1 VQVPEVSEQ
10 VRQAVEAERR
20 ARFLQLPPP
29 LQDADAVIFVG
40 SKNGLERASKA
51 VESIKRE
58 GAAGGAGGGRLTS
71 IGMDAE
77 WKAVMEKGVESK
89 ASILQIASRDHIMIF
104 DLLWIAEGG
113 HDQESASRLIAN
125 LWSDSNI
132 IKTGFD
138 FKNDLRMLT
147 RSHPGLGCFDQMLN
161 FIDVQECARYCN
173 WVSGDSSVSLS
184 NVCQAVLGKALDKR
198 EQMSDWERRPL
209 SPEQVRYAALDAH
222 ALVSILDAKSS
233 SIPVQCKH
241 ESLGVDRA
249 SDGGPEGGGGSTGR
263 KRKGKSQQSSGEA
276 ESSASSGKNS
286 SKGGQSRDG
295 GEAGGGKHAGMG
307 LEPLGSDAVLKW
319 LEERGVREPVLHT
332 APEGINMTTMKDA
345 AAAFGIRPSRMGKV
359 MAFRS
364 VSSALFCFEILT
376 ACPCDQMT
384 DLIREK
390 GGLNMIR
397 EKGRLNMIQVEIE
410 QIVSSN

>member
-1 VQVPEVSEQ
+1 VQVPEVSDQ
-10 VRQAVEAERR
+10 VRQAVEAERL

-58 GAAGGAGGGRLTS
+58 GAAGGAGGMPTS

-89 ASILQIASRDHIMIF
+89 ASILQIASRDHVMIF

-113 HDQESASRLIAN
+113 QDQESASSLIAD
-125 LWSDSNI
+125 LWSDSSI

-138 FKNDLRMLT
+138 FKNDLRKLT

-161 FIDVQECARYCN
+161 FIDVQECARFCN
-173 WVSGDSSVSLS
+173 WVPGDSSVSLS
-184 NVCQAVLGKALDKR
+184 NVCQAILGKALDKR

-209 SPEQVRYAALDAH
+209 SPQQVRYAALDAH
-222 ALVSILDAKSS
+222 ALVSILDAKSC
-233 SIPVQCKH
+233 SIPAQCRH
-241 ESLGVDRA
+241 ESLGVDR
-249 SDGGPEGGGGSTGR
+249 SCDGGSGGGGGGAGR
-263 KRKGKSQQSSGEA
+263 KRKGKSQPFSGDA
-276 ESSASSGKNS
+276 ESSASSGKHS
-286 SKGGQSRDG
+286 SKDGQSREG
-295 GEAGGGKHAGMG
+295 GGAGGGKQAGMG
-307 LEPLGSDAVLKW
+307 LAPLGSDTVLKW

-332 APEGINMTTMKDA
+332 APRGINMTTMKDA
-345 AAAFGIRPSRMGKV
+345 ASAFGIHPSRMGKV

-364 VSSALFCFEILT
+364 VSSALSFASRFWPHDPVT
-376 ACPCDQMT
+376 N
-384 DLIREK
+384 RET
-390 GGLNMIR
+390 
-397 EKGRLNMIQVEIE
+397 
-410 QIVSSN
+410 